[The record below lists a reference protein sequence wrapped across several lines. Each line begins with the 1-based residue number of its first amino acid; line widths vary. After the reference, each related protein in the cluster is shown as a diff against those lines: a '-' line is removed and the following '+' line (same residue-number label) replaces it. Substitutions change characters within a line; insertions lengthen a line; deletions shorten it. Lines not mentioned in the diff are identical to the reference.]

1 MISYLMGRNETMAKG
16 MVEMTLKVAEF
27 KVKGVPFGIRKVRS
41 GAYESPSFRKVIFP
55 KSKGNIRQGRWVG
68 GTLRHSHCCW
78 SESFHVIQLNVV

>member
-1 MISYLMGRNETMAKG
+1 MIGYLMGRNETMAKG

-41 GAYESPSFRKVIFP
+41 GARESPSF
-55 KSKGNIRQGRWVG
+55 IRQGRWVG